1 MKLARVPLH
10 FNRDEFLTP
19 FDRMFD
25 YIVSSQFPEFEKNFG
40 ISFQKG
46 SFPKVDVAD
55 YDESIVIIAEIPSLK
70 KDALKIEVEDNIL
83 TISGDKHNLHDEDV
97 RYIRRELKHSSFR
110 RSFQFFNDVL
120 DSKNINANFEDGVL
134 RIEIPKKSPTLPKK
148 YKVEIL

>member
-25 YIVSSQFPEFEKNFG
+25 DIVSSQFPEFEKNFG

-110 RSFQFFNDVL
+110 RSFQFFNDLL
-120 DSKNINANFEDGVL
+120 DSKNITANFEDGVL
-134 RIEIPKKSPTLPKK
+134 RIEIPKKSPVLPKK
-148 YKVEIL
+148 YKVDIL

>member
-25 YIVSSQFPEFEKNFG
+25 DIVKSQFPEFEKNFG